1 MEMPSL
7 YMIILDFIIPI
18 FFIVYGIRTK
28 KDPPPMGSKNAII
41 STKRARKSDEA
52 WKYAQS
58 VAANVCIVAGLVM
71 AAFCIVKYILN
82 GTNRA
87 GVMDIIYFVAEGL
100 CIASLFIVVN
110 IALKKKFGN

>member
-1 MEMPSL
+1 
-7 YMIILDFIIPI
+7 
-18 FFIVYGIRTK
+18 
-28 KDPPPMGSKNAII
+28 
-41 STKRARKSDEA
+41 
-52 WKYAQS
+52 
-58 VAANVCIVAGLVM
+58 M
-71 AAFCIVKYILN
+71 AVFCIVKYILN